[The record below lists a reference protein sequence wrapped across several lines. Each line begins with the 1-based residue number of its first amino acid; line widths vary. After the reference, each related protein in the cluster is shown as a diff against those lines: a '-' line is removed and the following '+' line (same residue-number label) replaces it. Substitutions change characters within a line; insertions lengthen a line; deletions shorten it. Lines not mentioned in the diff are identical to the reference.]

1 MAGEANLRAGGVLDL
16 VTGRGSSR
24 YPWTRGKRGLIGLL
38 RIVAATLLILPSP
51 ASAQT
56 VTASLSGTVVDSSG
70 AVIPGAQVSLV
81 DEATGSKHVATANG
95 GGHFSY
101 TAIFPSTYDL
111 TVTARGFSTWQARG
125 IVLHQN
131 ESRAISDITLKP
143 GAEAQRIT
151 VEAATETVP
160 IDTGASSTT
169 LNNTMVSQAAI
180 QGRDAAELIR
190 LMPGMA
196 INSGLNNTEWN
207 SALTQINSGPI
218 GAFSANGTQPNG
230 SMQLISNGSVITDAG
245 NQGTQIANINQDMT
259 QEVTIQD
266 SAFDAEYAH
275 GPVTFSAVGKRPYPA
290 LTTVDSGTTATSVR
304 ALSGLVR
311 LLCMT
316 RTVWPTMA
324 RRT

>member
-16 VTGRGSSR
+16 LTGRGSSR

-95 GGHFSY
+95 GGRFSY

-111 TVTARGFSTWQARG
+111 TVTARGFSTWQAKG

-143 GAEAQRIT
+143 GAASQEIT
-151 VEAATETVP
+151 VEATTQTVP
-160 IDTGASSTT
+160 VDTGASSMTRNMPMDRSRLARSASVARRPST
-169 LNNTMVSQAAI
+169 GRCMVTPATAALTRTIPSSTPRIQSSGNPFNTIGTKVVTWAARSSSRARI
-180 QGRDAAELIR
+180 STRSVTR
-190 LMPGMA
+190 L
-196 INSGLNNTEWN
+196 SSS
-207 SALTQINSGPI
+207 SALST
-218 GAFSANGTQPNG
+218 
-230 SMQLISNGSVITDAG
+230 
-245 NQGTQIANINQDMT
+245 
-259 QEVTIQD
+259 
-266 SAFDAEYAH
+266 
-275 GPVTFSAVGKRPYPA
+275 
-290 LTTVDSGTTATSVR
+290 
-304 ALSGLVR
+304 
-311 LLCMT
+311 
-316 RTVWPTMA
+316 
-324 RRT
+324 